1 MLADYWNLG
10 LWLFYV
16 TRQWVQRTL
25 SDMHKEFF
33 IGFGATA
40 TVFAYQCRTRKPL
53 HSRFWWAQAVTLCCQ
68 IWLCFG
74 FYSPLV
80 SKHAYEWQVMS
91 ADLICVA
98 FDCWAV
104 LGLLVAND
112 WLRTATLTEAAVVI
126 LMLIQRDSTLQAYW
140 SSDAFRWPDD
150 PALQHMRFA
159 TNLAYLC
166 AIALLYA
173 ERGKLAIGATHGTQR
188 DFREA
193 A

>member
-1 MLADYWNLG
+1 MSA
-10 LWLFYV
+10 
-16 TRQWVQRTL
+16 R
-25 SDMHKEFF
+25 FF
-33 IGFGATA
+33 IGFAATGA
-40 TVFAYQCRTRKPL
+40 VFAYQCRARNPL
-53 HSRFWWAQAVTLCCQ
+53 RSRFWWAQAVTLCCQ

-173 ERGKLAIGATHGTQR
+173 ERGKLATGATHGTQR
-188 DFREA
+188 DFGEA